1 MRPNIRISA
10 VCQQQLDH
18 VSTARS
24 ERFEQCRSTV
34 DLPVVDVGAALKQLA
49 CGSRVAHAYSRE
61 QRRLAVVVHQLFQL
75 GAVLNQQLDDV
86 TIVKDNSAAQW
97 RFGSRAAA
105 TNLQKMHLA

>member
-34 DLPVVDVGAALKQLA
+34 DLPVVDVGAVREQLA
-49 CGSRVAHAYSRE
+49 RCSRVVQAYRRE
-61 QRRLAVVVHQLFQL
+61 ERRLTVVILQLQVC
-75 GAVLNQQLDDV
+75 AVLDQELDDV
-86 TIVKDNSAAQW
+86 TIVELNSAA
-97 RFGSRAAA
+97 
-105 TNLQKMHLA
+105 